1 MPTEVA
7 LVLAFLAG
15 ALVAAGVAW
24 IAIMARKSRHEE
36 LLAEVA
42 RLARTDP
49 LTGLANRRAWQDQL
63 RREMSRA
70 TRTGGPL
77 SVVVLDLDGFKAFND
92 RRGHGAGDSL
102 LVEAATL
109 WSLQIREI
117 DLIARHGG
125 DEFVVLLPD
134 AGLAGATT
142 VADRLLPSTPREVTA
157 SAGVAQWDGTES
169 ADELLGRADAALY
182 EAKRAGGEC
191 ARIGEPTG
199 IETPR

>member
-1 MPTEVA
+1 MAPEFA
-7 LVLAFLAG
+7 LILGFAAG
-15 ALVAAGVAW
+15 ALLATAIAW
-24 IAIMARKSRHEE
+24 IAARARKSRHEE

-70 TRTGGPL
+70 ARTGGPL

-92 RRGHGAGDSL
+92 RSGHGAGDSL

-109 WSLQIREI
+109 WSLQIREM

-134 AGLAGATT
+134 AGLPGATA
-142 VADRLLPSTPREVTA
+142 VADRLLPSTPRGVTV
-157 SAGVAQWDGTES
+157 SAGVAEWDGTES
-169 ADELLGRADAALY
+169 ADELIGRADAALY
-182 EAKRAGGEC
+182 EAKRAGGS
-191 ARIGEPTG
+191 AVRGAEPTG
-199 IETPR
+199 IEAPR